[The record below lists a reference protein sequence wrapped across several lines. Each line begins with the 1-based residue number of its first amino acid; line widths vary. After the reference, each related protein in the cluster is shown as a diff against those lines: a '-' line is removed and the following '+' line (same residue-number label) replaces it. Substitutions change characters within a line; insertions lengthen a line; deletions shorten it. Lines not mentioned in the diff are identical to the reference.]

1 MGRVRNPLSFPH
13 LAHIK
18 LTKKELY
25 TEVCLSGALYWLAS
39 EIQPSVPC
47 LKARPTYSPFAY
59 CKIMLNIAQMRSKNT
74 PIMMAS
80 LSHCTAYLT
89 GSLIISIYCI
99 SDSSFIHT
107 HPSFT
112 SWFFMSLSV
121 CYLLTFL
128 QPIHTRTHTRTH
140 THIHTG
146 GLCYQGLFS
155 WYFDDYL
162 VYWQRCIGVYLG
174 LPKQRQGWH
183 KYISAK
189 KESGFMGGWG
199 WGGLWNDNLKLH

>member
-25 TEVCLSGALYWLAS
+25 TEVCLSGALYWLAA

-47 LKARPTYSPFAY
+47 VKARPTYSPFAY

-99 SDSSFIHT
+99 SDSSFTLIHPLLLDFLRLCLFVTFLLSYNLHT
-107 HPSFT
+107 HA
-112 SWFFMSLSV
+112 
-121 CYLLTFL
+121 
-128 QPIHTRTHTRTH
+128 RTHAHTH
-140 THIHTG
+140 THTHRGI
-146 GLCYQGLFS
+146 
-155 WYFDDYL
+155 
-162 VYWQRCIGVYLG
+162 V
-174 LPKQRQGWH
+174 LPRPVLMV
-183 KYISAK
+183 
-189 KESGFMGGWG
+189 F
-199 WGGLWNDNLKLH
+199 